1 MVDQICVL
9 DKKDK
14 KPKCAIL
21 QSNEDA
27 TIYFMEIKSTK
38 SYMQRKKRTL
48 SKLKTSETSVKEEKY
63 VFTKKYSKFYTGCLY

>member
-27 TIYFMEIKSTK
+27 TIYFMEIKSHI
-38 SYMQRKKRTL
+38 SYMPRKKRTL
-48 SKLKTSETSVKEEKY
+48 NKIKTSEMTANEEKY

>member
-1 MVDQICVL
+1 MLDMICVL

-14 KPKCAIL
+14 KQKCAIL

-27 TIYFMEIKSTK
+27 TIYFMEIKSQK

-48 SKLKTSETSVKEEKY
+48 TKIKTKEMPAQKEKY
-63 VFTKKYSKFYTGCLY
+63 IFTKKYAKFYTGCLY